1 LIREFRQFLG
11 HAVTGSRYAIKFDY
25 AKPLRDLIV
34 FHSKEDRIDEALEV
48 MKYYNI
54 TPDILKEHLAS
65 A

>member
-1 LIREFRQFLG
+1 M
-11 HAVTGSRYAIKFDY
+11 TGSRYAIKFDY

-34 FHSKEDRIDEALEV
+34 YHSKEDRIDEALEV